1 MINEFIEKEID
12 KVAQRS
18 PLGVLTV
25 GAMKEF
31 AQTIAKEVAMKFT
44 EALATN
50 ELPFYSGTSPFFAY
64 KWRVAENRDLAN
76 QIINEVSE

>member
-1 MINEFIEKEID
+1 MIKEIIEKEIEKKGSSFYQD
-12 KVAQRS
+12 AGRTE
-18 PLGVLTV
+18 LF
-25 GAMKEF
+25 EF
-31 AQTIAKEVAMKFT
+31 GQTIAKEVAMRFT